1 MNIFELYIV
10 CCLFK
15 NVDSTSC
22 IEIIS
27 ASTTFFD
34 TTLEFICHLHNISD
48 EVLITQIARYATVFV
63 LNRIIFIKIERQKSS
78 FINKLSLFGCI

>member
-15 NVDSTSC
+15 NVDS

-27 ASTTFFD
+27 ASTTFFYM
-34 TTLEFICHLHNISD
+34 TLGFICRLHDIFD
-48 EVLITQIARYATVFV
+48 EVYLLPKPQGMQRYA
-63 LNRIIFIKIERQKSS
+63 L
-78 FINKLSLFGCI
+78 